1 MMMDLIDSKGDV
13 FILSGSEITIQ
24 QGAELHLDG
33 ADSVLVQR
41 DAKLTNLGT
50 LSSIPIDNQGS
61 VESVC
66 TSQLN
71 VIEGTNPISYLHRWG
86 DWIQEIEPSI
96 GAKGL
101 ERRTCQDNPEHQQ
114 TRSISALVM
123 ADYTDV
129 IEAIKL
135 TTLLNPEDY
144 VNYSAVAE
152 AVDSVVTGLD
162 SSRQTEVDAMAK
174 AIRDAIAAL
183 QLATEEVPDP
193 TPEGADYSGVLD
205 AIQAAIALNASD
217 YVDFSGVR
225 DAVNSVVLGL
235 SADKQDEVDRMEQA
249 ILDAIDAL
257 EPVRTGPNVPI
268 IPDDDEWFPV
278 YPGGG
283 GGSADD
289 DITNINPNYPNTGGL
304 TDEELSVLLMT
315 LAIICALFA
324 IFLLILAK
332 KRKDDDED
340 ERS

>member
-1 MMMDLIDSKGDV
+1 
-13 FILSGSEITIQ
+13 
-24 QGAELHLDG
+24 
-33 ADSVLVQR
+33 
-41 DAKLTNLGT
+41 
-50 LSSIPIDNQGS
+50 
-61 VESVC
+61 
-66 TSQLN
+66 
-71 VIEGTNPISYLHRWG
+71 
-86 DWIQEIEPSI
+86 
-96 GAKGL
+96 
-101 ERRTCQDNPEHQQ
+101 
-114 TRSISALVM
+114 M

-129 IEAIKL
+129 IEAIRL

-174 AIRDAIAAL
+174 AIRDAIDAL
-183 QLATEEVPDP
+183 EPVTVDVPDP

-205 AIQAAIALNASD
+205 AIQAAIALDASD

-225 DAVNSVVLGL
+225 DAVNAVVLGL

-268 IPDDDEWFPV
+268 IPDDDEWFPI

-283 GGSADD
+283 GGTADD
-289 DITNINPNYPNTGGL
+289 DITTNTGGL

-332 KRKDDDED
+332 RRKDDEED